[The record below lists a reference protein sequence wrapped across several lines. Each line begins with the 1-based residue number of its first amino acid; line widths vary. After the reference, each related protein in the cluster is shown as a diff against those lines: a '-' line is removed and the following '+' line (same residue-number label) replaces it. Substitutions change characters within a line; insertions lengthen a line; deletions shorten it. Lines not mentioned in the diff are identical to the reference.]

1 MEILEQMKASGNA
14 EAHGLAVEMEM
25 IMQAY
30 ANQEISKEEFE
41 YLLTEM
47 RDVKAAS
54 IVADR
59 EVVARQ
65 VYEAVNIIAKLV

>member
-1 MEILEQMKASGNA
+1 MEILEQMKASGNP
-14 EAHGLAVEMEM
+14 EAYGLAVEMEM
-25 IMQAY
+25 IAQAY

-41 YLLTEM
+41 YLLAEI

-54 IVADR
+54 VIADR